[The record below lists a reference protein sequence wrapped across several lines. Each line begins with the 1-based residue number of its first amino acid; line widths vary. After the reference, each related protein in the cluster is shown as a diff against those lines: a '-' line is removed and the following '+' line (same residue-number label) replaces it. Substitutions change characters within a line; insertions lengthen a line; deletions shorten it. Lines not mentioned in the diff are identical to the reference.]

1 MILEMGKI
9 PFKFHQG
16 ILFDTIDDPFDNPF
30 LTARREKL
38 LLEKEIEKR

>member
-16 ILFDTIDDPFDNPF
+16 ILFDAIDDLFDNPF
-30 LTARREKL
+30 LPARSEKL
-38 LLEKEIEKR
+38 LLEKVIEKR